1 MTEVAGAA
9 SSATPAEPAPAGSP
23 HPVDRPH
30 PSALVGIAWTVGATV
45 LFGTIG
51 TARALGP
58 DGSSSWSVG
67 AIRLLIAGT
76 LLVVVALVTSGAGA
90 LAPAFRRPEVWVAA
104 ATQGIFQITF
114 LSAVPITGVVVST
127 LVAIGSAPV
136 FAGLIAR
143 TRSRP
148 WMLATALAVAGVVLL
163 SLGHGDTEVDLR
175 GVWLSLG
182 AGVAYAVYVA
192 ATRRSVQ
199 AGLPGPV
206 FTAAVFAVAGLM
218 LAPALGFTDNSW
230 AATGSGAAMV
240 VYLAIVPTAAA
251 YLLLARGL
259 RSIPAPH
266 AQTVGLT
273 EPLVATLLGIVVVG
287 ETLAPIGVLGG
298 VLVVGGLVVLALAD
312 AKGESHA

>member
-1 MTEVAGAA
+1 MSE
-9 SSATPAEPAPAGSP
+9 E
-23 HPVDRPH
+23 HH
-30 PSALVGIAWTVGATV
+30 PSALVGIGWTVGATV

-67 AIRLLIAGT
+67 AIRLLLAGAILVT
-76 LLVVVALVTSGAGA
+76 GALVVSGRRA
-90 LAPAFRRPEVWVAA
+90 LALAARRPEVWVAA
-104 ATQGIFQITF
+104 VTQGLFQITF

-148 WMLATALAVAGVVLL
+148 WMLATGLAVAGVVLL
-163 SLGHGDTEVDLR
+163 SLGHGATTVDLR

-192 ATRRSVQ
+192 ATRRSVRSGVPGPAFTGAVFGI
-199 AGLPGPV
+199 AGLG
-206 FTAAVFAVAGLM
+206 
-218 LAPALGFTDNSW
+218 LAPALAFTDNAW
-230 AATGSGAAMV
+230 AATPSGAAMV
-240 VYLAIVPTAAA
+240 VYLAVVPTSMA

-259 RSIPAPH
+259 RSLPAPH

-273 EPLVATLLGIVVVG
+273 EPVVATLLGVVVVG
-287 ETLAPIGVLGG
+287 ETLAPIGVVGG

>member
-1 MTEVAGAA
+1 MTGVAGAA
-9 SSATPAEPAPAGSP
+9 SSATPAG
-23 HPVDRPH
+23 PVHDGGPTGTTQ
-30 PSALVGIAWTVGATV
+30 PSALVGIGWTVAATV

-76 LLVVVALVTSGAGA
+76 LLVVAALLTSG
-90 LAPAFRRPEVWVAA
+90 PAAIRAASRRPEVWVAA
-104 ATQGIFQITF
+104 VTQGLFQITF

-148 WMLATALAVAGVVLL
+148 WMVATALAVCGVVLL
-163 SLGHGDTEVDLR
+163 SLGHGHTTVDLR

-192 ATRRSVQ
+192 ATRRSVR
-199 AGLPGPV
+199 AGVPGTA
-206 FTAAVFAVAGLM
+206 FTAAVFAIAGVA
-218 LAPALGFTDNSW
+218 LAPALAFTDNSW
-230 AATGSGAAMV
+230 ATTPSGAAMV
-240 VYLAIVPTAAA
+240 LYLAVVPTCMA

-287 ETLAPIGVLGG
+287 ETLAPIGVVGAA
-298 VLVVGGLVVLALAD
+298 LVVGGLAVLAIAD
-312 AKGESHA
+312 AKGESHS